1 MQRLLLDTH
10 AFLWWVSEVS
20 RLTAGARAAIADPRN
35 DVFVSAVSGWEIA
48 VKKAKGKLTAPD
60 NLAAMVD
67 TRGFTHLPLTY
78 HHAEQAAVLPM
89 HHRDPFDRF
98 PGRAVPGRG
107 PSSSSPAT
115 GTSRSTECVPSPPD
129 RRRERHQE
137 VASEAAATVH

>member
-10 AFLWWVSEVS
+10 AFLWWVSEVA

-35 DVFVSAVSGWEIA
+35 EVFVSAVSGWEIA

-67 TRGFTHLPLTY
+67 TGGFTHLPLTY

-98 PGRAVPGRG
+98 LVAQSQAEGLILVTR
-107 PSSSSPAT
+107 
-115 GTSRSTECVPSPPD
+115 D
-129 RRRERHQE
+129 RNIPKYGVRTI
-137 VASEAAATVH
+137 AA